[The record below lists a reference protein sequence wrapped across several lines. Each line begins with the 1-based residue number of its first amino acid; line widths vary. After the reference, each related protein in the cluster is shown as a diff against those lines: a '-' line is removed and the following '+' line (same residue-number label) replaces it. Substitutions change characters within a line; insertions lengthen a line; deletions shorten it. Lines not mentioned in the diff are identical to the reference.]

1 MNFFH
6 RFRVQNPFSK
16 MCLTCLLILCIYI
29 YFFFAYRQIAP
40 LTVFRK
46 LCALLKSISIN
57 SRKAIMFHARISLRR
72 SVLLFDPPFDHLPRD
87 YYLVQCARSLLPI
100 NSRQQGEQRSP
111 FELASRLR
119 VIRSV
124 TVSSFRV
131 SNPARLEPTTL
142 PVLQHAFHHY
152 PPLEFR
158 GAESFGR
165 KLRFYRFLHVEI
177 ELLETKKKRYY

>member
-1 MNFFH
+1 MGRICVYEFFSS
-6 RFRVQNPFSK
+6 FSCLESILQNVSHMFINT
-16 MCLTCLLILCIYI
+16 LYIYI

-40 LTVFRK
+40 LTVSRK

-142 PVLQHAFHHY
+142 PVL
-152 PPLEFR
+152 
-158 GAESFGR
+158 
-165 KLRFYRFLHVEI
+165 
-177 ELLETKKKRYY
+177 

>member
-1 MNFFH
+1 
-6 RFRVQNPFSK
+6 
-16 MCLTCLLILCIYI
+16 
-29 YFFFAYRQIAP
+29 
-40 LTVFRK
+40 
-46 LCALLKSISIN
+46 
-57 SRKAIMFHARISLRR
+57 MFHARISLRR

-177 ELLETKKKRYY
+177 ELLETKKKNVIIDQQHEMKRSDRDYSRIFDSISTRMRNFFFSGNEVQGSNRIIRYSDKTRCQID

>member
-1 MNFFH
+1 MGRICVYEFFSS
-6 RFRVQNPFSK
+6 FSCLESILQNVSHMFINT
-16 MCLTCLLILCIYI
+16 LYIYI
-29 YFFFAYRQIAP
+29 FFFFLIAP
-40 LTVFRK
+40 LTVSRK

-142 PVLQHAFHHY
+142 PVL
-152 PPLEFR
+152 
-158 GAESFGR
+158 
-165 KLRFYRFLHVEI
+165 
-177 ELLETKKKRYY
+177 

>member
-1 MNFFH
+1 
-6 RFRVQNPFSK
+6 
-16 MCLTCLLILCIYI
+16 
-29 YFFFAYRQIAP
+29 
-40 LTVFRK
+40 
-46 LCALLKSISIN
+46 
-57 SRKAIMFHARISLRR
+57 MFHARISLRR

-177 ELLETKKKRYY
+177 ELLETKKNVIIDQQREMKRSDRDYSRIFDSISTRMRNFFFFSGNEVQGSNRIIRYSDKTRCQID